1 LRAKFDFCRR
11 LNFWLKK
18 AKLKFIRA
26 LGLFKSGRIYR
37 ANFTYQISL
46 ARIFAG
52 LFATFGIYFSSKFAL
67 KRIKFVAD
75 TLCSP

>member
-1 LRAKFDFCRR
+1 M
-11 LNFWLKK
+11 
-18 AKLKFIRA
+18 
-26 LGLFKSGRIYR
+26 FKSGRIYR